1 VESAEKDSRMSR
13 VSPRAKTIMNAILI
27 LAALA
32 AVAFIGT
39 LL

>member
-1 VESAEKDSRMSR
+1 VSR

-32 AVAFIGT
+32 AVVFFGT